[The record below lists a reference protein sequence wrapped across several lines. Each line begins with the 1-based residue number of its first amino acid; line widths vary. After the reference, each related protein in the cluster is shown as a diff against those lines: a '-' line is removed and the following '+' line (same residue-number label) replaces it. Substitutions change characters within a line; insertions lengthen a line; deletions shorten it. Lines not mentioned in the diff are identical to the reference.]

1 MIYIT
6 SQIDIISTKIICTES
21 KKFLECQNLSG
32 CKLII
37 EYKVKDLI
45 VYTADEVTQSVHS
58 AHYESNLKSTFIVV
72 PCEINGV
79 NIQELLDECKLKIN
93 PYIEDICDI
102 SKDIRT
108 IKRCLTL
115 LIDVV
120 IKCQK
125 H

>member
-1 MIYIT
+1 M
-6 SQIDIISTKIICTES
+6 
-21 KKFLECQNLSG
+21 ECQNLSG